1 MANADYRIQTGQG
14 LVLDDRLWQQAI
26 GLERHLLV
34 VRQGDAPNWSA
45 EERALHQ
52 FLHMG
57 TIDLQPEHAH
67 SNGSVRAMRYSA
79 LLADR
84 LWSML
89 DEERE
94 RVRVLYRP
102 DLLLH

>member
-26 GLERHLLV
+26 GLERHILA
-34 VRQGDAPNWSA
+34 VRQGDAPNWST

-52 FLHMG
+52 FLRMG
-57 TIDLQPEHAH
+57 TVDLAPEHAH

-79 LLADR
+79 LLADH

-89 DEERE
+89 EEE
-94 RVRVLYRP
+94 QEKVCVLHLP
-102 DLLLH
+102 SLLLH

>member
-14 LVLDDRLWQQAI
+14 LVLDDCLWQQAI
-26 GLERHLLV
+26 GLERHILV
-34 VRQGDAPNWSA
+34 VRQGDAPNWTTD
-45 EERALHQ
+45 EHALNA
-52 FLHMG
+52 FLRMG
-57 TIDLQPEHAH
+57 TVDLTPEHFH

-89 DEERE
+89 DEEQE
-94 RVRVLYRP
+94 RVRVLHLP
-102 DLLLH
+102 SLLLL